1 MENTNE
7 KKQPWQAA
15 FCVRFGIR
23 CMGNN
28 DCGGVGIQET
38 NYQKNASKKL
48 LIVILWLI
56 LSAGIYWCSVSTRD
70 NKEKG
75 DLAENERTEQEET
88 SYDNKEDTSLDREAI
103 SKEEAL
109 SDMIRVLIR
118 TNDFIGIYHDQL
130 RITCNNGFM
139 AELGSS
145 VTEYDAG
152 EELVINKESF
162 QDGAMIK
169 LTGKGGGMLRVT
181 NIKRNTEVSYRG
193 AMECYRTNEGI
204 VLINEL
210 TVEEY
215 LYGVVPSEMP
225 SSYPSEALKAQAISA
240 RTYTYFHKKSYA
252 YPEWRA
258 NVDDSTSFQV
268 YKNIEETAEAR
279 NAVDETRNKILTY
292 DNEVIESFYYSTS
305 SGYNGGARVWSEQ
318 ENDSDNYLRETGE
331 AVFAQNSKEGEA
343 AYKQFID
350 NGNLSDAECTEAWY
364 RWNYEKSFEGEACR
378 KFLRHLYELSNQQP
392 QNVRIR
398 SQYLSKDKLLEEGAI
413 KDIRVLTRQKS
424 GLVTSLL
431 IETANFR
438 ISVKTQHMIRQAL
451 GVSGDVVIKND
462 GSQYSMGDILPSAYF
477 YIEKR
482 ENGDNL
488 KSIAIHGAGLGH
500 GCGMSQNGAKC
511 LAAKGLTAYEIL
523 AYYYNGTIKSVED
536 LK

>member
-1 MENTNE
+1 MGNTNE

-15 FCVRFGIR
+15 FCSIR
-23 CMGNN
+23 QRLWRCK
-28 DCGGVGIQET
+28 GIQEKDC
-38 NYQKNASKKL
+38 QKNASKKL
-48 LIVILWLI
+48 LIVVLWLI
-56 LSAGIYWCSVSTRD
+56 LAAGIYWCSISTQDKKDHEELADKESTEREEMILENQD
-70 NKEKG
+70 NTDSEVG
-75 DLAENERTEQEET
+75 ELSRAD
-88 SYDNKEDTSLDREAI
+88 
-103 SKEEAL
+103 AL
-109 SDMIRVLIR
+109 SDRIRVLIK
-118 TNDFIGIYHDQL
+118 TDHFSGIYHNEV
-130 RITCNNGFM
+130 RIRCSDGFV
-139 AELGSS
+139 AEFGIMIK
-145 VTEYDAG
+145 EFDAD
-152 EELVINKESF
+152 EELVITKESF
-162 QDGAMIK
+162 QNGDMIK
-169 LTGKGGGMLRVT
+169 ITGKNSAPLCIGNL
-181 NIKRNTEVSYRG
+181 KRNGQTFYRG
-193 AMECYRTNEGI
+193 YLECFNTEEGI
-204 VLINEL
+204 TLVNEL
-210 TVEEY
+210 SVEEY

-268 YKNIEETAEAR
+268 YQNIGETVEAR
-279 NAVDETRNKILTY
+279 NAVDETKDKILTY
-292 DNEVIESFYYSTS
+292 DDEVIESFYYSTS
-305 SGYNGGARVWSEQ
+305 GGYNGGARVWSEQ

-364 RWNYEKSFEGEACR
+364 RWNYEKSFEGETCQ

-398 SQYLSKDKLLEEGAI
+398 SQYLSKEKLLEEGAI

-424 GLVTSLL
+424 GLVTGLL

-451 GVSGDVVIKND
+451 GASGDMVIKND
-462 GSQYSMGDILPSAYF
+462 GSQYSMGDILPSAYL
-477 YIEKR
+477 YIEKG

-488 KSIAIHGAGLGH
+488 KSITIHGAGLGH

-511 LAAKGLTAYEIL
+511 LADKGLTAYEIL